1 MKTEWHD
8 IKKIAGLKIVLKEP
22 INQIKV
28 LSSGPSQNSGLGS
41 LFFSI
46 LLEMNEEVER
56 MLTKLT
62 DYTKLSG
69 LANTLEKKNEM
80 SENNRVTFNS
90 EKFFS

>member
-8 IKKIAGLKIVLKEP
+8 IKKIAGLKIVLKEL

-28 LSSGPSQNSGLGS
+28 TSSGPSQNSDLGS

-46 LLEMNEEVER
+46 LLEMDEEVEG

-62 DYTKLSG
+62 DYRKLSG
-69 LANTLEKKNEM
+69 LANTLEKRNE
-80 SENNRVTFNS
+80 NVR
-90 EKFFS
+90 K